1 MRSLGGPMVKLV
13 DTRDLKSLGASC
25 TGSNPVRATKTPLF
39 SIWKIIEKRRKSSK
53 KSLKALDFK
62 DSKAFLFFQPLE
74 KQGKA

>member
-1 MRSLGGPMVKLV
+1 MKLV

-25 TGSNPVRATKTPLF
+25 TGSSPVRATKTPLF

-62 DSKAFLFFQPLE
+62 DSKAFFVFSAIGKTRKSIE
-74 KQGKA
+74 K